1 VGTPL
6 ETLEGLVGSEI
17 GVSEWMTIAQ
27 ERIEAFAAATDDHQ
41 WIHVDPERAA
51 TGPFGTTIA
60 HGFLTL
66 SLLVPL
72 AGQVALP
79 VPEPKMGINYGLDK
93 VRFISP
99 VPAGGRIRARVVIG
113 EVTEVPGGLQVKR
126 VVTMELEGAE
136 KPAMVA
142 ESLIRLVY

>member
-1 VGTPL
+1 MGAPLDDLQALVGT
-6 ETLEGLVGSEI
+6 EI
-17 GVSEWMTIAQ
+17 GVSDWMEITQ

-51 TGPFGTTIA
+51 AGPFGTTIA
-60 HGFLTL
+60 HGFLSL
-66 SLLVPL
+66 SLVVPL
-72 AGQVALP
+72 AGQVPLP
-79 VPEPKMGINYGLDK
+79 VPEPRMGINYGLDK
-93 VRFISP
+93 VRFITP
-99 VPAGGRIRARVVIG
+99 VPAGGRIRARVAVG
-113 EVTEVPGGLQVKR
+113 GVSEVPGGLQVKR